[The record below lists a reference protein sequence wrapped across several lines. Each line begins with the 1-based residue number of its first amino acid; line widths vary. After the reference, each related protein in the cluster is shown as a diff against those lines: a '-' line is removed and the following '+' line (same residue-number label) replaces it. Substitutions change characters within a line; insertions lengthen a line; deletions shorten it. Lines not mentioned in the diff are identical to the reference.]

1 MMNFYK
7 TIDSKIKLIDQI
19 EDGCWI
25 NMINPTPEEIGFV
38 INKLNIEPSFLNA
51 ALDEEESSRIESE
64 NGQTLIIVDAPITEQ
79 QTENTIMYL
88 TMPVGIIISDKNII
102 TVAIKEHSILNEI
115 ASGTVRNIQT
125 VLKTRFVFIL
135 LLKIVSKF
143 LQYLRQID
151 KIQSLMERQ
160 LQKSMRNKDLFQM
173 LGLEK
178 SLVYFSTALKA
189 NEVTLEKIL
198 RGRLIKLYEDDQDI
212 LEDVLIEI
220 KQAIDMTSTY
230 SSILSSTMD
239 IFASIISNNLNIVM
253 KLLTCVTVVLTIP
266 NIITGFFGMNLKLPF
281 QDSGYLGTSVVVFI
295 IIFIMLVVW
304 KMLDKMGMFKRF

>member
-7 TIDSKIKLIDQI
+7 TIDSKMTSIDRI
-19 EDGCWI
+19 EDGCWV
-25 NMINPTPEEIGFV
+25 NMVNPTEQEINF
-38 INKLNIEPSFLNA
+38 IIDKLNIEASFLYA

-64 NGQTLIIVDAPITEQ
+64 NGQTLIIVDTPITQ
-79 QTENTIMYL
+79 QQSENTIIYL
-88 TMPVGIIISDKNII
+88 TMPLGIIIADKNII
-102 TVAIKEHSILNEI
+102 TVSIREHAILNEI
-115 ASGTVRNIQT
+115 AVGKVKNIHT

-135 LLKIVSKF
+135 LLRIVSRF

-151 KIQSLMERQ
+151 KIQNIKERQ
-160 LQKSMRNKDLFQM
+160 LQISMRNKDLFQM

-198 RGRLIKLYEDDQDI
+198 RGRVLKLYEEDQDI

-230 SSILSSTMD
+230 SGILSSTMD

-253 KLLTCVTVVLTIP
+253 KLLTCVTIVLTIP
-266 NIITGFFGMNLKLPF
+266 NIVTGFFGMNVKLPF
-281 QDSGYLGTSVVVFI
+281 QDSGYLGTS
-295 IIFIMLVVW
+295 IIFIFILTIMLIVW
-304 KMLDKMGMFKRF
+304 KMLDKMGMFK

>member
-1 MMNFYK
+1 MINFYK
-7 TIDSKIKLIDQI
+7 TVDSKMTCINQI

-25 NMINPTPEEIGFV
+25 NMVDPTEEEIDFI
-38 INKLNIEPSFLNA
+38 INKLDIEPSFLYA
-51 ALDEEESSRIESE
+51 ALDEEESSRIENE
-64 NGQTLIIVDAPITEQ
+64 NGQTLIIVDTPITQQ
-79 QTENTIMYL
+79 QTENTIIYL
-88 TMPVGIIISDKNII
+88 TMPLGIIIADKNII
-102 TVAIKEHSILNEI
+102 TVTIREHAILNDI
-115 ASGTVRNIQT
+115 AAGKIKNIHT

-135 LLKIVSKF
+135 LLRIVSLF

-151 KIQSLMERQ
+151 KIQNIKERQ
-160 LQKSMRNKDLFQM
+160 LQVSMRNKDLFQM

-198 RGRLIKLYEDDQDI
+198 RGRLLKLYEEDQDI

-230 SSILSSTMD
+230 SGILSSTMD

-266 NIITGFFGMNLKLPF
+266 NIVTGFFGMNVKLPF
-281 QDSGYLGTSVVVFI
+281 QDSGYFGTGLICFFI
-295 IIFIMLVVW
+295 LSTMIVVW
-304 KMLDKMGMFKRF
+304 KMLDKMGMFK

>member
-1 MMNFYK
+1 MDFYK
-7 TIDSKIKLIDQI
+7 TVSNRMIQIKAI

-25 NMINPTPEEIGFV
+25 NMVNPTQEEIDFV
-38 INKLNIEPSFLNA
+38 VDKLNIEKSFLNA

-79 QTENTIMYL
+79 QTDHTIMYL
-88 TMPVGIIISDKNII
+88 TMPVGIIIADKNII
-102 TVAIKEHSILNEI
+102 TVTLRDHEILHEI
-115 ASGTVRNIQT
+115 ADGKVKNIHT

-135 LLKIVSKF
+135 LLRIVSRF

-151 KIQSLMERQ
+151 KIQSVMERQ
-160 LQKSMRNKDLFQM
+160 LQQSMKNKDLFQM

-198 RGRLIKLYEDDQDI
+198 RGRLLKLYEEDQDI

-230 SSILSSTMD
+230 SGILSSTMD

-253 KLLTCVTVVLTIP
+253 QLLTCVTVVLTVP
-266 NIITGFFGMNLKLPF
+266 NIITGFFGMNVKLPF
-281 QDSGYLGTSVVVFI
+281 QNDGYIGTI
-295 IIFIMLVVW
+295 IIGGSILLVMIIVW
-304 KMLDKMGMFKRF
+304 KMLDKMGILKK

>member
-7 TIDSKIKLIDQI
+7 TFDSKIKLIDQI

-25 NMINPTPEEIGFV
+25 NMVNPTPEEIGFV
-38 INKLNIEPSFLNA
+38 IKELNIEPSFLNA

-102 TVAIKEHSILNEI
+102 TVAIREHCILNDI
-115 ASGTVRNIQT
+115 AIGKVRNIQT

-151 KIQSLMERQ
+151 KIQSLMEHQ

-173 LGLEK
+173 LSLEK

-198 RGRLIKLYEDDQDI
+198 RGRLIKLYEEDQDI

-266 NIITGFFGMNLKLPF
+266 NIVTGFFGMNLKLPF
-281 QDSGYLGTSVVVFI
+281 QDIGYLGTGIVVFI
-295 IIFIMLVVW
+295 IVFIMLIVW
-304 KMLDKMGMFKRF
+304 KMLDKMGMFK